1 MVLQP
6 WLGFISAC
14 DYMVM
19 VSSGGFE
26 TFVRLSDSIF
36 VKIRHKPRFLKVAI
50 DGSSYLISAAQ
61 HVW

>member
-50 DGSSYLISAAQ
+50 
-61 HVW
+61 